1 MFETLRLTLVITK
14 RELHDHFRD
23 WRIMGPIFL
32 LVVILPWFMN
42 YASGRLLGFTEKYG
56 ARIANDQIYPFLLMV
71 VGFFPITVA
80 LVIALESFV
89 GEKERRSLEPLL
101 NTPLSDTQIFLG
113 KLLAACVPPLIASF
127 LGMAAYLII
136 IYWQGVWFPN
146 TTMLIQVFALAAVN
160 SIVMVSGAVVVSSQ
174 TTSLR
179 AANLISVFIILPMA
193 VLLQGQSAV
202 IVWADSSILWLAV
215 IGEIVIA
222 ALLIRTGIS
231 HFNREELIGRELD
244 TLNLRYGLESFWYSF
259 IGNATSLKDWYR
271 GELKQT
277 LVKLRVPIILVAL
290 ILLGGM
296 LIGASLSNQ
305 FVIPGELFDLSALK
319 NGSLQGMESV
329 QFFDSS
335 SVPVVW
341 FHNLRTII
349 LATIA
354 GVFSFGVLAMII
366 LMTPLL
372 LIGFFTA
379 TISHAGISPVLFLL
393 AFVVPHGILEVPAI
407 LLSGAAILYLGARLA
422 APASGKTIGETWLV
436 AMADWSR
443 VMVGLVLPLLLG
455 AALLEVLVTPRLA
468 QLLFGS

>member
-1 MFETLRLTLVITK
+1 
-14 RELHDHFRD
+14 
-23 WRIMGPIFL
+23 
-32 LVVILPWFMN
+32 
-42 YASGRLLGFTEKYG
+42 
-56 ARIANDQIYPFLLMV
+56 
-71 VGFFPITVA
+71 
-80 LVIALESFV
+80 
-89 GEKERRSLEPLL
+89 
-101 NTPLSDTQIFLG
+101 
-113 KLLAACVPPLIASF
+113 
-127 LGMAAYLII
+127 MAAYLTI

-160 SIVMVSGAVVVSSQ
+160 SIVMVSGAMVVSSQ

-202 IVWADSSILWLAV
+202 IVWANSSILWLAV

-277 LVKLRVPIILVAL
+277 LVKLRVPIMLVAL

-319 NGSLQGMESV
+319 NGSLQGMDSV